1 MSGKKQAFVLTEFI
15 LSYAPQ
21 LSGAN
26 PVSLF
31 TLLLAFSQLLSN
43 WVWGKPEGGPPHP
56 LDHMDHNQFGEP
68 SFTFGGQQWLMAVS
82 FLVY

>member
-31 TLLLAFSQLLSN
+31 TLLLAFSQLLGN
-43 WVWGKPEGGPPHP
+43 HHWGMAAFAGSVLGALSHFWRPEIIDGC
-56 LDHMDHNQFGEP
+56 DID
-68 SFTFGGQQWLMAVS
+68 
-82 FLVY
+82 